1 MKKEDPQIV
10 LAKAEAISRC
20 LQTNSTAN
28 IHICGYHQTR
38 ILQQNWTP
46 PLAGCF
52 KLKMGATANRDKQM
66 SGFGAVIIDAGGNV
80 IAAKIRSS
88 KFYEDM
94 AYMEGEAMQLG
105 LQVAGNAKPSSFI
118 FETDSQEVA
127 DFVNNGQS
135 SMKEIFW
142 VVSEIQNLM
151 KYQNSSIYLD
161 IVMQLLILLLS

>member
-1 MKKEDPQIV
+1 
-10 LAKAEAISRC
+10 
-20 LQTNSTAN
+20 
-28 IHICGYHQTR
+28 
-38 ILQQNWTP
+38 
-46 PLAGCF
+46 
-52 KLKMGATANRDKQM
+52 
-66 SGFGAVIIDAGGNV
+66 
-80 IAAKIRSS
+80 
-88 KFYEDM
+88 M

>member
-1 MKKEDPQIV
+1 MPTNELNGQHPYMWISSNENIA
-10 LAKAEAISRC
+10 AKLDSSTSWLFQAE
-20 LQTNSTAN
+20 
-28 IHICGYHQTR
+28 
-38 ILQQNWTP
+38 
-46 PLAGCF
+46 
-52 KLKMGATANRDKQM
+52 MGATANRDKQM

>member
-1 MKKEDPQIV
+1 
-10 LAKAEAISRC
+10 
-20 LQTNSTAN
+20 
-28 IHICGYHQTR
+28 
-38 ILQQNWTP
+38 
-46 PLAGCF
+46 
-52 KLKMGATANRDKQM
+52 
-66 SGFGAVIIDAGGNV
+66 
-80 IAAKIRSS
+80 
-88 KFYEDM
+88 
-94 AYMEGEAMQLG
+94 MEGEAMELG
-105 LQVAGNAKPSSFI
+105 LQVAGNAKTSSFI

>member
-66 SGFGAVIIDAGGNV
+66 SGFGAVIREAGGNV
-80 IAAKIRSS
+80 IAATIRSS
-88 KFYEDM
+88 KFYER
-94 AYMEGEAMQLG
+94 YG
-105 LQVAGNAKPSSFI
+105 LHGGRSYGAGFASCWKCKAI
-118 FETDSQEVA
+118 F
-127 DFVNNGQS
+127 FH
-135 SMKEIFW
+135 F
-142 VVSEIQNLM
+142 
-151 KYQNSSIYLD
+151 
-161 IVMQLLILLLS
+161 

>member
-1 MKKEDPQIV
+1 
-10 LAKAEAISRC
+10 
-20 LQTNSTAN
+20 
-28 IHICGYHQTR
+28 
-38 ILQQNWTP
+38 
-46 PLAGCF
+46 
-52 KLKMGATANRDKQM
+52 
-66 SGFGAVIIDAGGNV
+66 
-80 IAAKIRSS
+80 
-88 KFYEDM
+88 
-94 AYMEGEAMQLG
+94 MELG

>member
-1 MKKEDPQIV
+1 
-10 LAKAEAISRC
+10 
-20 LQTNSTAN
+20 
-28 IHICGYHQTR
+28 
-38 ILQQNWTP
+38 
-46 PLAGCF
+46 
-52 KLKMGATANRDKQM
+52 
-66 SGFGAVIIDAGGNV
+66 
-80 IAAKIRSS
+80 
-88 KFYEDM
+88 
-94 AYMEGEAMQLG
+94 MELG

-161 IVMQLLILLLS
+161 IVMQLLIFLLS

>member
-1 MKKEDPQIV
+1 MPTNELNGQHPYMWISSNENIA
-10 LAKAEAISRC
+10 AKLDSSTSWLFQAE
-20 LQTNSTAN
+20 
-28 IHICGYHQTR
+28 
-38 ILQQNWTP
+38 
-46 PLAGCF
+46 
-52 KLKMGATANRDKQM
+52 MGATANRDKQM
-66 SGFGAVIIDAGGNV
+66 SGFGAVIREAGGNV
-80 IAAKIRSS
+80 IAATIRSS

-94 AYMEGEAMQLG
+94 AYMEGEAMELG